1 MNGTHI
7 DLSEIVTHFDS
18 LDDPR
23 STINRKH
30 PLVSVVVIALMAVL
44 AGADGP
50 AAIRAWA
57 ISKKELL
64 LGALDLPHGI
74 PSRDVFRRVLMAI
87 NPQAFQAC
95 FVAWLDSLRLKA
107 NGGESDGLKPTFAID
122 GKTMRGSHNRSKGL
136 GALHL
141 VSVWM
146 TEAGITLGQVAT
158 EEKSNEITAIPQLL
172 TLVDI
177 EGAVITIDAM
187 GTQTAIAG
195 QIIDSGGDYVLAL
208 KGNQST
214 TQEEVVEYVDDH
226 MQDDFARVNVQR
238 HVETSQGHGRTE
250 TRTYIQLPAPK
261 ELKAKKRWKG
271 LRTIGVVIYRHVSN
285 GEEKFEVRYYISS
298 LPLGVK
304 QFARSV
310 RNHWGIENTCH
321 WSLDVTYREDA
332 QRTRNRHL
340 AENLAWLRRFTLSLL
355 KQHPGKDSLVMKR
368 RKCGWNDDFLMEVLT
383 SQTT

>member
-18 LDDPR
+18 LEDPR
-23 STINRKH
+23 STINQRH
-30 PLVSVVVIALMAVL
+30 PLVSVVVISLMGVL

-50 AAIRAWA
+50 SGIREWAA
-57 ISKKELL
+57 SKDDLL
-64 LGALDLPHGI
+64 RKSLDLPHGI
-74 PSRDVFRRVLMAI
+74 PSKDVFRRVLMAI
-87 NPQAFQAC
+87 KPQAFQAC

-107 NGGESDGLKPTFAID
+107 DGGESDGLKPTFAID
-122 GKTMRGSHNRSKGL
+122 GKSMRGSHNRSNGL
-136 GALHL
+136 GPLHL
-141 VSVWM
+141 VSMWM

-177 EGAVITIDAM
+177 KGAVITIDAM
-187 GTQTAIAG
+187 GTQTAIAE
-195 QIIDSGGDYVLAL
+195 QIVDGGGDYVLAL

-214 TQEEVVEYVDDH
+214 TQEEVVEYVDEH
-226 MQDDFARVNVQR
+226 MQDDFARVKVQT
-238 HVETSQGHGRTE
+238 HNESSQGHGRKE

-271 LRTIGVVIYRHVSN
+271 LRTIGVVIYGHVNN
-285 GEEKFEVRYYISS
+285 GEEQCEVRYYISS
-298 LPLGVK
+298 LPMGVK

-355 KQHPGKDSLVMKR
+355 KQHPGKGSLAMKR
-368 RKCGWNDDFLMEVLT
+368 RKCGWNDDFLMEVLMPQRT
-383 SQTT
+383 